1 MIFQPRSTG
10 YVSRE
15 VSPSRHNQFTVTATA
30 SNNINKSGD
39 IGTASN
45 KVIVTVFWIVNVIVI
60 INIIVIIN
68 VTLIVNVIVIV
79 NILTNIN
86 ISNVI
91 MIVNIIKIIDVI
103 RIFNIILIILDILKG
118 GKIKYSIKVIS
129 ESVVH
134 FLDVPLLRKTCK
146 SMIGPTSQ
154 IHRMCSD
161 VSSVLYYRNE
171 DKISL

>member
-1 MIFQPRSTG
+1 MESG

-45 KVIVTVFWIVNVIVI
+45 KVIMTVFRIVNV
-60 INIIVIIN
+60 IVIIN

-91 MIVNIIKIIDVI
+91 MIVNIIKIVDVI
-103 RIFNIILIILDILKG
+103 MIFNIILIILDVLKS

-134 FLDVPLLRKTCK
+134 FQFVPQLRRKL
-146 SMIGPTSQ
+146 Q
-154 IHRMCSD
+154 IDERADFSD
-161 VSSVLYYRNE
+161 
-171 DKISL
+171 

>member
-1 MIFQPRSTG
+1 MESG

-45 KVIVTVFWIVNVIVI
+45 KVIMTVFRIVNV
-60 INIIVIIN
+60 IVIIN

-91 MIVNIIKIIDVI
+91 MIVNIIKIVDVI
-103 RIFNIILIILDILKG
+103 MIFNIILIILDVLKS

-134 FLDVPLLRKTCK
+134 FLFVPQLRRKL
-146 SMIGPTSQ
+146 Q
-154 IHRMCSD
+154 IDERADFSD
-161 VSSVLYYRNE
+161 
-171 DKISL
+171 

>member
-1 MIFQPRSTG
+1 MESW

-45 KVIVTVFWIVNVIVI
+45 KVIMTVFRIVNVIVI

-91 MIVNIIKIIDVI
+91 MIVNIIKIVDVI
-103 RIFNIILIILDILKG
+103 MIFNIILIILDVLKS

-134 FLDVPLLRKTCK
+134 FQVVSQLRKK
-146 SMIGPTSQ
+146 LQ
-154 IHRMCSD
+154 IDERADFSD
-161 VSSVLYYRNE
+161 
-171 DKISL
+171 

>member
-1 MIFQPRSTG
+1 MESG

-39 IGTASN
+39 IGKASN
-45 KVIVTVFWIVNVIVI
+45 KVIMTVFRIVNV
-60 INIIVIIN
+60 IVIIN

-91 MIVNIIKIIDVI
+91 MFVNIIKIVDVI
-103 RIFNIILIILDILKG
+103 MIFNIILIILDVLKS

-134 FLDVPLLRKTCK
+134 FLVVPQLRKK
-146 SMIGPTSQ
+146 LQ
-154 IHRMCSD
+154 IDERADYSP
-161 VSSVLYYRNE
+161 SSG
-171 DKISL
+171 